1 MSRGCAASAPS
12 PDFAISLRYG
22 WDGRDPGALRARLEG
37 YAAVGVGHVLVEPF
51 DREIADWLATVERIA
66 RAGEG
71 MLS

>member
-1 MSRGCAASAPS
+1 MARLRAERPG

-22 WDGRDPGALRARLEG
+22 WDGRDAGALRARLEAYDG
-37 YAAVGVGHVLVEPF
+37 AGVGHVLIEPF
-51 DREIADWLATVERIA
+51 DRGIADWLATVDRAA